1 MNSKFHNMLDLKNY
15 KDTGVDFWHVI
26 YVCSLDNGQS
36 ILSTYKLNR
45 IFKSITLFFMSFK
58 VQ

>member
-1 MNSKFHNMLDLKNY
+1 MVDLKNY
-15 KDTGVDFWHVI
+15 KDTGVDFWQVI

-36 ILSTYKLNR
+36 ILSTYKLNKIFR
-45 IFKSITLFFMSFK
+45 IITLFFMPFK